1 MRLNSL
7 TLLTPHFREQ
17 DHNRLLSMF
26 VLRCS
31 CDLPKQQVRA
41 PLKDGELVRR
51 LGVMRKTYTLSM
63 VLGMLEKRVL
73 QNLRYVSCVML
84 NTNGVSLTISTSLFN
99 RQSKQ

>member
-26 VLRCS
+26 MLRCS
-31 CDLPKQQVRA
+31 CDLPKQQARA

-51 LGVMRKTYTLSM
+51 LGVRKTYTLSM

-73 QNLRYVSCVML
+73 QNIRYVSCVML
-84 NTNGVSLTISTSLFN
+84 NTNGVSLAISTSLFN
-99 RQSKQ
+99 RPSKQ